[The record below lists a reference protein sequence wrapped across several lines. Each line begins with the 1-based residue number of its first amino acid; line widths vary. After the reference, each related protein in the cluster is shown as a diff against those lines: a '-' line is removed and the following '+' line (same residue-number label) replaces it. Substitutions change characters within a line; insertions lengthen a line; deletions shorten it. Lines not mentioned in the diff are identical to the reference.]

1 MNLLIKN
8 ITELLDIAL
17 KTTSF
22 DEMLLLKNHSS
33 MAIRKNLARNS
44 NLNQDIIDSLL
55 YDPVQNV
62 SYLASLNPNNK
73 NFERNFG
80 DNLRPCVLC
89 NKNEKDCVFC
99 KETMSHSF

>member
-8 ITELLDIAL
+8 ISELLDIAL

-33 MAIRKNLARNS
+33 MAIRRNLARN
-44 NLNQDIIDSLL
+44 LNQEIIDSLL

-62 SYLASLNPNNK
+62 SYVASIHPNNK
-73 NFERNFG
+73 NFERTF

-89 NKNEKDCVFC
+89 NKNQSDCSFC
-99 KETMSHSF
+99 HETMSHSF

>member
-33 MAIRKNLARNS
+33 MAIRRNLARNL
-44 NLNQDIIDSLL
+44 NLNQEIIDSLL

-62 SYLASLNPNNK
+62 SYVASINPNNK
-73 NFERNFG
+73 NFERTF

-89 NKNEKDCVFC
+89 NKNQTDCSLC
-99 KETMSHSF
+99 QETMSHSF